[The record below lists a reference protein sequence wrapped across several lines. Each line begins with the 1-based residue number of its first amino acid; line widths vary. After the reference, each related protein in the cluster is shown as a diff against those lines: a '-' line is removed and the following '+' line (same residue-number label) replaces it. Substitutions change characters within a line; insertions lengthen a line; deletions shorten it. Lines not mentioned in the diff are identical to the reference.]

1 MRKHLVLFLLLLFLP
16 LGACEPFAS
25 PSTPGPG
32 PVTSSPG
39 PGPVTSSP
47 GPGPVTSSPDPGP
60 VTSAPGPG
68 PVTSAPGPGPVTSAP
83 GPGLVTPGTG
93 CDKVAEVDRQV
104 KELYNKQLE
113 AIKAGRTEE
122 AAQLNKAY
130 AAAWQQLQY
139 LRSIC
144 PHVPERR

>member
-1 MRKHLVLFLLLLFLP
+1 MCKHLVLFLLLLFLP

-32 PVTSSPG
+32 PVTSSPD

-47 GPGPVTSSPDPGP
+47 GPGPVTSSPGP
-60 VTSAPGPG
+60 
-68 PVTSAPGPGPVTSAP
+68 
-83 GPGLVTPGTG
+83 G

-104 KELYNKQLE
+104 KELYNKYLE
-113 AIKAGRTEE
+113 ANKAGRTEE
-122 AAQLNKAY
+122 AAQLYKAY
-130 AAAWQQLQY
+130 AAAWQQLQH